1 MPYLDRASFI
11 ALLDRLG
18 SADDSEALAAAREID
33 RRKRDAGATW
43 ADLLAPVPGAADK
56 DAAETLTGYG
66 GAFSDDD
73 ETAADRRT
81 ANTAH
86 DLTLIERLLADH
98 DLSEDTRRELLDF
111 RDDIAEGEFTGLDS
125 RYLRNLESRLNRRS
139 RAVPDV

>member
-43 ADLLAPVPGAADK
+43 ADLLA
-56 DAAETLTGYG
+56 
-66 GAFSDDD
+66 
-73 ETAADRRT
+73 
-81 ANTAH
+81 
-86 DLTLIERLLADH
+86 LIERLLADH

-111 RDDIAEGEFTGLDS
+111 RDDIAEGEFTEMDS
-125 RYLRNLESRLNRRS
+125 RYLRNLEARLNRRS
-139 RAVPDV
+139 GSAPDV